1 MQCTPMYH
9 MYSQLIGNGGGRL
22 KGVYVRA
29 QKYMYACPNNA
40 TNAGRIR
47 GGVGEGKSLN
57 GARK

>member
-1 MQCTPMYH
+1 MYH

-22 KGVYVRA
+22 EGVYVRA